1 MSVTYYSLSEN
12 ETDFSKLFHNTG
24 FDVVVVPNHLVQCI
38 NNNDLGNRK
47 VISIQDGEPKQISE
61 RWYQTHIAGLI
72 LELKYLLQ
80 EKLHILI
87 FHPCQFRNIFL
98 NRADFIW
105 VDFEVDAKDFIPV
118 QTGATVRGK
127 HKFCRS
133 KSRFNRKL
141 GKSPNIG
148 F

>member
-12 ETDFSKLFHNTG
+12 ETDFSKLFYNTG
-24 FDVVVVPNHLVQCI
+24 FDIVVVPDYLVRCI
-38 NNNDLGNRK
+38 NNNDLGNRT
-47 VISIQDGEPKQISE
+47 VISIQDAQPKQIN
-61 RWYQTHIAGLI
+61 RRLYQTHMAGLI

-80 EKLHILI
+80 AKLHVLI
-87 FHPCQFRNIFL
+87 FDPCQFQNIFL

-105 VDFEVDAKDFIPV
+105 VDFEVDANDYIPV

-127 HKFCRS
+127 RKFCRLN
-133 KSRFNRKL
+133 SRFNRK
-141 GKSPNIG
+141 KCPKIG